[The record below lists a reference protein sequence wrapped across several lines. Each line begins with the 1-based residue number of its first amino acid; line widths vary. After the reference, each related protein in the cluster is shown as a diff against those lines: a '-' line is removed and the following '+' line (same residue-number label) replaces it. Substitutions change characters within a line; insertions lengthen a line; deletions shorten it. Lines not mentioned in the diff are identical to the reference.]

1 MQRLIRLKEVMN
13 LTGLSRSGIYKY
25 ISEERF
31 PPSVEL
37 GGRAVAWVE
46 SEVHSWIESII
57 SHRDRNT
64 LYGYDME
71 EKL

>member
-1 MQRLIRLKEVMN
+1 MKVATQTRLIRLKEVMA

-31 PPSVEL
+31 PPSVNL

-46 SEVHSWIESII
+46 SEVHQWVQNLIDT
-57 SHRDRNT
+57 RDSNR
-64 LYGYDME
+64 LFGY
-71 EKL
+71 